1 MSSVLTILFAGEN
14 PEAPFNWARVSRDS
28 GKLLQKGELR
38 TGEAAP
44 SAAAADTMLVLP
56 GSEAQIKSLQL
67 PASSDVQARAA
78 AAYLFE
84 GALAIDKEHTV
95 YAVGAG
101 AGRRLVAAVD
111 RRRLQRWIER
121 CNEAGVNPSAIHLDC
136 AIWPVSPGVVQ
147 VVDLGGHAVVG
158 GGSLGSFAIESDLA
172 LALLPSWLA
181 QAPGEVSSIQ
191 VSGLDAAAIASRL
204 PQLAPM
210 VEPVAAV
217 DGLAVLCRAACAPP
231 NYAPDLRQGEFAIAG
246 RKGAKVGA
254 WGFAFGL
261 AIVAAL
267 LQLGVMAA
275 DGMRDAQAAAE
286 ISAANE
292 KTFLQLRP
300 ATRRITNLRA
310 QVTAALNAARRPAA
324 NPAISSSVLAADIV
338 KAHPEVRLDEVR
350 RDTPGQLVTLRFS
363 AAQPAAL
370 DAAMADLGKMTS
382 SLKIG
387 QMQTAEGRVNLTVS
401 MEAP

>member
-1 MSSVLTILFAGEN
+1 MSSVLTILFGGEN
-14 PEAPFNWARVSRDS
+14 PEAPLNWARVSRDT
-28 GKLLQKGELR
+28 GKLLQGGELR
-38 TGEAAP
+38 AGDSAP
-44 SAAAADTMLVLP
+44 SATAADTMLVLP

-111 RRRLQRWIER
+111 RRRLHRWIER
-121 CNEAGVNPSAIHLDC
+121 CNDAGVNPSAIHLDC

-147 VVDLGGHAVVG
+147 VVDLGGHAVVA

-172 LALLPSWLA
+172 PALLPSWLA
-181 QAPGEVSSIQ
+181 QAPGEVSAIQ
-191 VSGLDAAAIASRL
+191 VSGMDATALASRL
-204 PQLAPM
+204 PQPAPT
-210 VEPVAAV
+210 VEPIVPV
-217 DGLAVLCRAACAPP
+217 DALAVLSRAACAPP
-231 NYAPDLRQGEFAIAG
+231 AYAPDLRQGEFAIAG
-246 RKGAKVGA
+246 RKGAKAGA
-254 WGFAFGL
+254 WSL
-261 AIVAAL
+261 AIGLGIAAAF
-267 LQLGVMAA
+267 LQLGVMAT
-275 DGMRDAQAAAE
+275 DGMRDAQAASD

-292 KTFLQLRP
+292 KTFMQLRP
-300 ATRRITNLRA
+300 ATKRITNLRA
-310 QVTAALNAARRPAA
+310 QVTAALNAARRPTA
-324 NPAISSSVLAADIV
+324 NPAISSSALAADIV
-338 KAHPEVRLDEVR
+338 KAHPEIRLDEVR

-382 SLKIG
+382 SLRIG

-401 MEAP
+401 MEAS